1 MHIKTFVKITLWYK
15 NERAAVEFIKKS
27 RNRKKENKKN
37 LLKISVFPVFK
48 SVLKFV
54 FDAFNGRINTMVK
67 RTKVF

>member
-1 MHIKTFVKITLWYK
+1 MVQKRKSSCRIY
-15 NERAAVEFIKKS
+15 KKS
-27 RNRKKENKKN
+27 KNRKKENKKN
-37 LLKISVFPVFK
+37 LIKIAVFPVFK